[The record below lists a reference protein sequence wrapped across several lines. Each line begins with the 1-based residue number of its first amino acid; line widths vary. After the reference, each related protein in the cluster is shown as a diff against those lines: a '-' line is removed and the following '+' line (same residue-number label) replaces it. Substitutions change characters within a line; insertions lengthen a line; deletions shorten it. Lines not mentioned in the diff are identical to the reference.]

1 MEVKHTNLYKRK
13 GIIYIDATLTE
24 IGRVRFSTKLKDT
37 KENMAK
43 ALLSA
48 KDLVYTHLGLQDKEQ
63 KHTFKSLGQQFL
75 KEECQH
81 TKAQTLIKY
90 EQNLKDISKYF
101 KHKDLRLIT
110 QEQILAYAKEN
121 ATQSYKIAFL
131 NRLVRFA
138 LSNNLNIQ
146 IKPLKFKNHYVVNA
160 NTKKVLPLSLG
171 EIKQVLE
178 SIQEDYFRNFLQLA
192 FFTGMRT
199 GELMALQWQDCDFE
213 NNKILVNKSLELST
227 GKITSTKTH
236 QSRYI
241 DMLPQAK
248 LALLNLK
255 NVAVD
260 SETIFTFNV
269 ATARNKWHKV
279 CERLG
284 LEKRCLYQTRHSF
297 ATMMLTNNEE
307 PLWVSSM
314 LGHKSLQTTFQHYVK
329 YIPQNKKRASFLDN
343 FTLKTHSTQKDSL

>member
-1 MEVKHTNLYKRK
+1 MEVKHTNLYKRN

-48 KDLVYTHLGLQDKEQ
+48 KDLIFAYLGVQVKEQ
-63 KHTFKSLGQQFL
+63 KLTFATLGEKFIL
-75 KEECQH
+75 EECQH
-81 TKAQTLIKY
+81 TKTQTLMKYKSNLTDIIKY
-90 EQNLKDISKYF
+90 FGS
-101 KHKDLRLIT
+101 KDLRLIT
-110 QEQILAYAKEN
+110 QEQVRNYAYDN
-121 ATQSYKIAFL
+121 QTQAYKIAFL
-131 NRLVRFA
+131 NRIIRFA
-138 LSNNLNIQ
+138 ITNNVRLNL
-146 IKPLKFKNHYVVNA
+146 KPLKFKNHCVVNA
-160 NTKKVLPLSLG
+160 NTKNVLPFSLD

-178 SIQEDYFRNFLQLA
+178 SVKDDYFRNFLQLA

-199 GELMALQWQDCDFE
+199 GELFALQWQDCDFD
-213 NNKILVNKSLELST
+213 NNKILVSKSLEFST
-227 GKITSTKTH
+227 GKITTTKTH

-248 LALLNLK
+248 LALLSLK
-255 NVAVD
+255 SKAQD
-260 SETIFTFNV
+260 DKTIFTFNV
-269 ATARNKWHKV
+269 VTARNKWHKV
-279 CERLG
+279 CESLG

-314 LGHKSLQTTFQHYVK
+314 LGHKSLHTTYEHYVK
-329 YIPQNKKRASFLDN
+329 YIPQTKKRAVFLDN
-343 FTLKTHSTQKDSL
+343 FTLSIKGEI